1 MRYIIFIVLLL
12 SAFSVTAQ
20 STQDSVKQVITD
32 LFKAMNNAD
41 SAGVVNLFAP
51 GAVIHGLGKTGVKL
65 EKAEDIGASMKR
77 LKKGQLDERIQFEA
91 VHIDANLAAVWTPY
105 RLYFDGKF
113 MHCGAD
119 SFQLIR
125 IDGAWKIV
133 YLIDTRRK
141 DCGEQ

>member
-1 MRYIIFIVLLL
+1 MRSVFLFALMLAYC
-12 SAFSVTAQ
+12 SASAQTA
-20 STQDSVKQVITD
+20 QDSVKSVITS
-32 LFKAMNNAD
+32 LFKAMNDAD
-41 SAGVVNLFAP
+41 SAGVVNVFAP
-51 GAVIHGLGKTGVKL
+51 GAVIHGLGKGGVKL
-65 EKAEDIGASMKR
+65 EKVEEFGTSIKR

-91 VHIDANLAAVWTPY
+91 IHIDANLAAVWTPY

-125 IDGAWKIV
+125 IDGVWKIV

-141 DCGEQ
+141 DCD

>member
-1 MRYIIFIVLLL
+1 MRSVFLVVFLLAACSV
-12 SAFSVTAQ
+12 SAQTP
-20 STQDSVKQVITD
+20 QDSVKQVINN
-32 LFKAMNNAD
+32 LFKAMNDAD
-41 SAGVVNLFAP
+41 SAAVVDLFAP
-51 GAVIHGLGKTGVKL
+51 GAVIHGNGKAGVQL
-65 EKAEDIGASMKR
+65 EKVEEFGASMKR

-113 MHCGAD
+113 IHCGAD

-125 IDGAWKIV
+125 INGVWKIV

-141 DCGEQ
+141 DCD

>member
-1 MRYIIFIVLLL
+1 MRSVFLVVLLFAACSV
-12 SAFSVTAQ
+12 SAQTA
-20 STQDSVKQVITD
+20 QDSVKRVITD
-32 LFKAMNNAD
+32 LFKAMNDAD
-41 SAGVVNLFAP
+41 SAGVVDLFAP
-51 GAVIHGLGKTGVKL
+51 GAVIHGLGKAGVKL
-65 EKAEDIGASMKR
+65 EKAEEIGASMKR

-125 IDGAWKIV
+125 IDGVWKIV

-141 DCGEQ
+141 DCD

>member
-1 MRYIIFIVLLL
+1 MRSVFLVVLLF
-12 SAFSVTAQ
+12 AACSVSGQTA
-20 STQDSVKQVITD
+20 QDSVKRVIND
-32 LFKAMNNAD
+32 LFKAMNDAD

-65 EKAEDIGASMKR
+65 EKVEEFGASMKR

-91 VHIDANLAAVWTPY
+91 IHIDANLAAVWTPY

-141 DCGEQ
+141 DCD

>member
-1 MRYIIFIVLLL
+1 MRSVFLVVMLFAAS
-12 SAFSVTAQ
+12 SASAQ
-20 STQDSVKQVITD
+20 NTQDSVKMVVNS
-32 LFKAMNNAD
+32 LFKAMNDAD
-41 SAGVVNLFAP
+41 SAGVVKVFAP
-51 GAVIHGLGKTGVKL
+51 GAVIHGLGKGGVKL
-65 EKAEDIGASMKR
+65 ETVEEFGASMKR

-91 VHIDANLAAVWTPY
+91 VHIDANLAAAWTPY

-125 IDGAWKIV
+125 IDGVWKIV

-141 DCGEQ
+141 DCD

>member
-1 MRYIIFIVLLL
+1 MRAVFLIVMLLVARSV
-12 SAFSVTAQ
+12 SAQTSG
-20 STQDSVKQVITD
+20 DSVKNVIND
-32 LFKAMNNAD
+32 LFKAMYNAD
-41 SAGVVNLFAP
+41 SAGVVNVFAP
-51 GAVIHGLGKTGVKL
+51 GAVIHGLGKAGVKP
-65 EKAEDIGASMKR
+65 EKVEEFGSSMKR
-77 LKKGQLDERIQFEA
+77 LKKGQLDERIEFEA
-91 VHIDANLAAVWTPY
+91 IHIDANLAAVWTPY

-141 DCGEQ
+141 DCD